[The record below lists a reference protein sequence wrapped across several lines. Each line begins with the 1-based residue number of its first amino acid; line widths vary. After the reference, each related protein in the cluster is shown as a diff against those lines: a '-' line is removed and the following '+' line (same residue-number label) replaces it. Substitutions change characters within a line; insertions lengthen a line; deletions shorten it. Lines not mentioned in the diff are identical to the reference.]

1 MSRGYSSTPHAPRR
15 RSGVTPYALVVV
27 GLLTFCAAVL
37 TPVADL
43 TAGLSLVDV
52 ATSGA
57 SPTLDGRLLVVS
69 GGLALVSAA
78 ATLFGVLLLL
88 VRLD

>member
-1 MSRGYSSTPHAPRR
+1 MSRGYSPTPHSPRR
-15 RSGVTPYALVVV
+15 HSSVTPYVLVVV

-37 TPVADL
+37 TPIADL
-43 TAGLSLVDV
+43 STGASLVNV
-52 ATSGA
+52 ATSGTT
-57 SPTLDGRLLVVS
+57 PTFDGRLLVVS
-69 GGLALVSAA
+69 GGLALISVA